1 MNSPEKPI
9 LRPHRRVIEP
19 PEPDA
24 AKLKLHIFRNAE
36 IVAQQA
42 AAFIA
47 EHARQMAKLQDRF
60 VLALSGGATPRQMF
74 KQLAIENMPWD
85 RLHIVQTDERVAPA
99 GDAARNFSLLQAN
112 FLTHNRVRPQQIYPM
127 PVEMHDL
134 KMAARNYAG
143 VLEHLGGSPP
153 VLDLVH
159 LGLGA
164 DGHTA
169 SLVPGDPVLHAM
181 DADVA
186 LTDLYQGHRRMT
198 LTYPIISRARCIL
211 WLVTG
216 SAKSDMLARLYN
228 DDTTI
233 PAGRIARDRAVVFAD
248 QAAAVRLE
256 TSTQ

>member
-24 AKLKLHIFRNAE
+24 AKLKLHIFRDAE

-47 EHARQMAKLQDRF
+47 ERARRTTEQQSEF
-60 VLALSGGATPRQMF
+60 VLALSGGETPRQMF
-74 KQLAIENMPWD
+74 KQLAMENMPWAGL
-85 RLHIVQTDERVAPA
+85 RIVQVDERVAPA
-99 GDAARNFSLLQAN
+99 GDAARNLAPLQAN
-112 FLTHNRVRPQQIYPM
+112 FLAPGRLLPQQMYPM
-127 PVEMHDL
+127 PVEARDL
-134 KMAARNYAG
+134 DMAARNYAEA
-143 VLEHLGGSPP
+143 LENLGGSPP

-169 SLVPGDPVLHAM
+169 SLVPGDPVLHIM
-181 DADVA
+181 EADVA
-186 LTDLYQGHRRMT
+186 LTSLYQGHRRMT

-216 SAKSDMLARLYN
+216 AAKADMLARLCD

-233 PAGRIARDRAVVFAD
+233 PAGRIARGKAVVFAD
-248 QAAAVRLE
+248 QAAAVYLAA
-256 TSTQ
+256 STR